1 MKTLQ
6 THFTSRR
13 MQNISKRPGKDE
25 MAGIISEKDG
35 KSIARSALA
44 ALLIGSLLIHLY
56 GCGKPS
62 NNPTPPVVNITG
74 CAITGD
80 VDQALGSRIFEYD
93 DKGYLIKMTGPN
105 YYYGPFVETITAAKV
120 VDTYP
125 TQSVGGDGTH
135 YSGII
140 KTTYSY
146 TGGSGN
152 VYDGNPEFVHQVFS
166 ASNPPSS
173 LKRDSLFGF
182 LYDASKKH
190 LTTVFMAGNGSED
203 AEHFKLAEVELN
215 FTYDANDNVTQAKIL
230 YDYERRFY
238 IPQTGETRIDHK
250 QTSDDLLNITYD
262 DKPSPYTAISKYW
275 KFIGGDFTG
284 FAAYNLDKVRY
295 WASRCAI
302 LSKNNPVKI
311 SGKLVENFG
320 SAPVNINANIT
331 YQYNDKN
338 FPVSMAISG
347 SAVNAFTYNCK

>member
-6 THFTSRR
+6 NYFAFNRVQNTS
-13 MQNISKRPGKDE
+13 KTPGKYE
-25 MAGIISEKDG
+25 MTGITSDKKG

-44 ALLIGSLLIHLY
+44 SLLMGSLLIILH
-56 GCGKPS
+56 GCGKPN
-62 NNPTPPVVNITG
+62 NNPIPPPAKITG

-80 VDQALGSRIFEYD
+80 VDQALGTRTFEYD

-135 YSGII
+135 YSGTI
-140 KTTYSY
+140 KTTYNY

-152 VYDGNPEFVHQVFS
+152 IYDGNPEFVHQVFT
-166 ASNPPSS
+166 ASNPPFT
-173 LKRDSLFGF
+173 LKRDSLLGF

-190 LTTVFMAGNGSED
+190 LATVFMAGNGSED
-203 AEHFKLAEVELN
+203 AEHFKLFKVELN
-215 FTYDANDNVTQAKIL
+215 FTYDANDNVTQVKIL
-230 YDYERRFY
+230 YDYERKFY
-238 IPQTGETRIDHK
+238 VPQTGETRIDHK

-262 DKPSPYTAISKYW
+262 DKPSPYTVISKYW

-295 WASRCAI
+295 WAGRCAI

-311 SGKLVENFG
+311 TGELVENFG

-331 YQYNDKN
+331 YQYNGNN